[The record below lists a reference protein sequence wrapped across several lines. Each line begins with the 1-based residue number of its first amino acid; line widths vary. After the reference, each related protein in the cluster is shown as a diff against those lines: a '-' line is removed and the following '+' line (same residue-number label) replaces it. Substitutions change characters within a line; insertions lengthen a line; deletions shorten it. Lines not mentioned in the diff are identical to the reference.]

1 MARDVEFFEAYMVF
15 DVVAGVYISDPLPYD
30 DAELFMMQRLEQF
43 TALGR
48 KATYR
53 IDAVTTNVKPG

>member
-1 MARDVEFFEAYMVF
+1 MEFFEAYMVF
-15 DVVAGVYISDPLPYD
+15 DVVAGVYVSDPLPYD
-30 DAELFMMQRLEQF
+30 AAERLMMQRLEQF
-43 TALGR
+43 TSLGR